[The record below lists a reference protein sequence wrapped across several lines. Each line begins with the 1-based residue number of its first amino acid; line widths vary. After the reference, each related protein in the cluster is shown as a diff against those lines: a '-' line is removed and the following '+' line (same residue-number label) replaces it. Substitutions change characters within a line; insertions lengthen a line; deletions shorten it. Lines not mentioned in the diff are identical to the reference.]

1 MRCGFYPGSFDP
13 PTLGHRDVMSCGLNL
28 FDRLVIGVGVH
39 PSKAPLFTDAE
50 RIAMLKGELDSLGAE
65 DRGDVVLFQGLT
77 VDAARQNG
85 AQFIL
90 RGLRDGADLGYEM
103 QLFGMNKGLAPDIET
118 AFLAASPG
126 AAHITATLVRQ
137 IARLGGD
144 VSRFVSPAV
153 LQRIK
158 DKVQRL

>member
-13 PTLGHRDVMSCGLNL
+13 PTLGHRDVMSRGLNL

-77 VDAARQNG
+77 VDAAR
-85 AQFIL
+85 L
-90 RGLRDGADLGYEM
+90 RNAAFWHEQGL
-103 QLFGMNKGLAPDIET
+103 
-118 AFLAASPG
+118 S
-126 AAHITATLVRQ
+126 
-137 IARLGGD
+137 
-144 VSRFVSPAV
+144 SRY
-153 LQRIK
+153 
-158 DKVQRL
+158 